1 MTNRASTSF
10 IDGSGDGDINP
21 ALALMANTKPRAV
34 RQQRAERIDAIRSVL
49 FWTTIAQATRRVG
62 PASSRSGVM
71 TETLPASTDRLLR
84 GPERRRP
91 YSSLVRI
98 DVSALSHPG
107 HVRANNED
115 QFFVTR
121 LARSLETM
129 HSSLPPGDLPER
141 AEEVN
146 YVMVVADGMGG
157 HAAGEVASR
166 LAISALVSL
175 ALDLPDW
182 ILKVDEEGA
191 PEIERRARRLVQ
203 QVSSL
208 LIERGRE
215 DAALRGMGS
224 TLTAARSYGHDLLIV
239 HVGDSRAYLFRGGHL
254 LRLTKDHT
262 YAQMLVDSG
271 RLLACDVASSGVRH
285 ILTNALG
292 GSTEQVD
299 VDVDF
304 LHLEDGDRL
313 LLCSDGLTD
322 LVDDDTI
329 TKTLIETRTS
339 NDACT
344 ALMQLAL
351 DGGGRDNVT
360 VIVAGYTLPDERV
373 RSAPELLSS

>member
-1 MTNRASTSF
+1 
-10 IDGSGDGDINP
+10 
-21 ALALMANTKPRAV
+21 
-34 RQQRAERIDAIRSVL
+34 
-49 FWTTIAQATRRVG
+49 
-62 PASSRSGVM
+62 M

-107 HVRANNED
+107 HARANNED
-115 QFFVTR
+115 QFFVTK

-129 HSSLPPGDLPER
+129 LSSLPPGDVPAR

-166 LAISALVSL
+166 LAISALISL

-182 ILKVDEEGA
+182 IFKVDEEGA

-208 LIERGRE
+208 LVERGRE
-215 DAALRGMGS
+215 NAALRGMGS

-239 HVGDSRAYLFRGGHL
+239 HVGDSRAYLFRAGHL
-254 LRLTKDHT
+254 HRLTKDHT
-262 YAQMLVDSG
+262 YAQMLVDTG
-271 RLLACDVASSGVRH
+271 KLQACDIESSGVRH

-292 GSTEQVD
+292 GSTEKVD

-329 TKTLIETRTS
+329 TKTLIETQTS
-339 NDACT
+339 SDACT

-360 VIVAGYTLPDERV
+360 VVVAGYTLPEERA
-373 RSAPELLSS
+373 RSAPELPS